1 MYFAFE
7 NPVYL
12 WYLCSIPLLIVTHY
26 AFLKY
31 TRRRAIRFANFQA
44 LKRVT
49 DEKVI
54 TKNHII
60 LIIRSIIIVCLIL
73 AMAGTTLW
81 YKGKSN
87 NNDFVIAIDTSSS
100 MTAQDFKPTRI
111 DAAKEYVNTFID
123 NLNSEA
129 NIGVLT
135 FSGAAF
141 IEHLPSSN
149 KAEIKTA
156 VSNIQAAQVGGTD
169 IAGAVVTGVNMLV
182 GSKKG
187 KLMVLIT
194 DGSNTVTFF
203 TKDPIDE
210 AIKYANSNNVMIYT
224 IGMGTNSGPIGYL
237 PEYYNVSSVFDDV
250 TLEKIANNTGGTY
263 YYAGNNQELDATYK
277 DILSNTKEAYIPI
290 PFGSILA
297 ISALILIFV
306 EWGLISTRYRS
317 LP

>member
-7 NPVYL
+7 HPVYL
-12 WYLCSIPLLIVTHY
+12 WYLWSIPLLVVTHY

-49 DEKVI
+49 DEKIV
-54 TKNHII
+54 TKNHVI

-87 NNDFVIAIDTSSS
+87 SNDFVIAIDTSSS

-129 NIGVLT
+129 NIGILS

-141 IEHLPSSN
+141 IEHLPSTN
-149 KAEIKTA
+149 KAEIKRT
-156 VSNIQAAQVGGTD
+156 VSEIQPAQVGGTD
-169 IAGAVVTGVNMLV
+169 IAGAIVTGINMMV
-182 GSKKG
+182 GSNKG

-194 DGSNTVTFF
+194 DGSNTVSFF

-210 AIKYANSNNVMIYT
+210 AIRYARSNSVSVYT
-224 IGMGTNSGPIGYL
+224 IGMGTISGPIGYL

-250 TLEKIANNTGGTY
+250 TLQKIANSTGGTY
-263 YYAGNNQELDATYK
+263 YFAGNNQELDATYK
-277 DILSNTKEAYIPI
+277 DILSSTKEAYIPI
-290 PFGSILA
+290 PFGSVLA
-297 ISALILIFV
+297 ITALILLFV

>member
-7 NPVYL
+7 HPVYL
-12 WYLCSIPLLIVTHY
+12 WYLWSIPLLIVTHY

-31 TRRRAIRFANFQA
+31 TRRRAMRFANFQA

-49 DEKVI
+49 DEKIV

-60 LIIRSIIIVCLIL
+60 LIIRSIIIICLIL

-111 DAAKEYVNTFID
+111 DSAKEYVNTFID

-129 NIGVLT
+129 NVGIIS

-149 KAEIKTA
+149 KAEVKRA
-156 VSNIQAAQVGGTD
+156 VSDIQPAQVGGTD
-169 IAGAVVTGVNMLV
+169 IAGAIVTGINMLV

-187 KLMVLIT
+187 KLMILIT
-194 DGSNTVTFF
+194 DGSNTVSFF

-210 AIKYANSNNVMIYT
+210 AIRYARSNSVSVYT
-224 IGMGTNSGPIGYL
+224 IGMGTVSGPIGYL

-250 TLEKIANNTGGTY
+250 TLQKIANNTGGTY
-263 YYAGNNQELDATYK
+263 YYAGNQQELDATYK
-277 DILSNTKEAYIPI
+277 DILSSTKEAYVPI
-290 PFGSILA
+290 PFGSVLA

-306 EWGLISTRYRS
+306 EWGLISTRFRS